1 MFGELKSVFDDD
13 PTVDV
18 LEKELLH
25 VAHKGDVKRV
35 RELVELI
42 DNLNIHTLESYS
54 FCPPDFDACTPLSLA
69 IACGHF
75 EIVKIL
81 VEAGADK
88 DFYIGFDDSDSD
100 ECYCLNTPLFDAVHM
115 RKQGLEIVKY
125 LIGEGA
131 DFEGLPWHAVRLGD
145 LEVLEYWF
153 EIKAE
158 YLRYLIWLKKSY
170 DETIKN
176 HQWVDDEKNDN
187 EDTLLMCAAMFGN
200 VETIKYLL
208 SKGADPQLTN
218 KKGKTAY
225 IIATQTLKDEMLD
238 RLKMNLNDVTEEI
251 IEEHLKDYPNARSY
265 IADRFEVVAY
275 LDDVTTDDGKI

>member
-1 MFGELKSVFDDD
+1 MLKSLTENE

-18 LEKELLH
+18 LEKELLQ
-25 VAHKGDVKRV
+25 VVPKGDVKRV

-42 DNLNIHTLESYS
+42 DNLNIHSIYS
-54 FCPPDFDACTPLSLA
+54 SNCPADIDVCTPLSLA
-69 IACGHF
+69 IEYGHF

-81 VEAGADK
+81 VEAGLDIN
-88 DFYIGFDDSDSD
+88 FYIGWDDSVGD
-100 ECYCLNTPLFDAVHM
+100 EDYGLHTPLFDAVNM

-131 DFEGLPWHAVRLGD
+131 NFEYLPWYAVRMGD

-158 YLRYLIWLKKSY
+158 YLKYLIWLKKSY

-176 HQWVDDEKNDN
+176 HTWVDDEKNDD
-187 EDTLLMCAAMFGN
+187 EDTLLMLAAVCGN
-200 VETIKYLL
+200 VETIKYLI
-208 SKGADPQLTN
+208 SKGADPQLRN
-218 KKGKTAY
+218 KGGRTAY
-225 IIATQTLKDEMLD
+225 IIAKQTLNDEMFN
-238 RLKMNLNDVTEEI
+238 RLKMNTKDVTEEI

-265 IADRFEVVAY
+265 IADRFEVAAY
-275 LDDVTTDDGKI
+275 LEDVTTDDGKI